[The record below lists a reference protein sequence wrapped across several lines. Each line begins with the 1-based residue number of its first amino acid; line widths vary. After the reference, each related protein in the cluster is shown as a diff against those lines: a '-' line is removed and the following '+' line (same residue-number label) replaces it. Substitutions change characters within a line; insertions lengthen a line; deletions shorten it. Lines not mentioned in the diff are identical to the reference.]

1 MLVYL
6 CFLKQRNMK
15 DSLAHM
21 HLICEDWKRELDFF
35 KIEIAYLRKRL
46 EEIAS
51 KNTSM
56 DVLKHVEHFEN
67 KFSIM
72 AIHVDELYHDVHLK
86 NEALLKEAA
95 EKPMYI
101 NVKMIASD
109 ENLIDLMSD
118 TSTDFHATKK
128 EFYRFLSN
136 VM

>member
-1 MLVYL
+1 
-6 CFLKQRNMK
+6 MK
-15 DSLAHM
+15 DTLAHL

-35 KIEIAYLRKRL
+35 KTEIRYLRKRL

-56 DVLKHVEHFEN
+56 DVLTNVEHFEN
-67 KFSIM
+67 KFRIM
-72 AIHVDELYHDVHLK
+72 GIHVDELHHDVNLK

-95 EKPMYI
+95 EKPAYI

-118 TSTDFHATKK
+118 TSSDFHATKK
-128 EFYRFLSN
+128 EFYRFLST

>member
-1 MLVYL
+1 
-6 CFLKQRNMK
+6 MK
-15 DSLAHM
+15 DTLAHL

-35 KIEIAYLRKRL
+35 KTEIRYLRKRL

-56 DVLKHVEHFEN
+56 DVLTNVEHFEN
-67 KFSIM
+67 KFRIM
-72 AIHVDELYHDVHLK
+72 GIHVDELHHDVNLK